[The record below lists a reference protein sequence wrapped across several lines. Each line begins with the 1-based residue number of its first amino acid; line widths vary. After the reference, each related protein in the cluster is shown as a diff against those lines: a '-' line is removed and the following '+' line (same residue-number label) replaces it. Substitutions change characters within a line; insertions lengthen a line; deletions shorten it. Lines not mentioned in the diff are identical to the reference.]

1 MFIEPFVLFI
11 AAEILVVYIIIASF
25 LFYNGRLHNILK
37 EMLKEMRRN
46 RMLRELLNAKKLAG
60 ERSNASKIISKDLMK
75 AIQRGG
81 PDVYTNF
88 VDVKIDDVEEQARE
102 LGLSSAPEF
111 NPNDPAQLQIIALR
125 TALLNMEKLFEST
138 KGVPNEQASSELLAV
153 FNKEIIS
160 KMSGVA
166 IPVVDTKELN
176 RQKAEI
182 EHLMNRCML
191 LEKFEEQFYNSQQE
205 LKETIEELDNL
216 KTITLDEIPASIEA
230 PQIGDYSDEIYQ
242 LKSQKFDMMETI
254 NKLKLQ
260 LEQSNSSDNPDTYI
274 EQQKQQIDEQARYMK
289 ESDVCITLLENEL
302 ETLGHQLTS
311 EQARLKSLEKQL
323 EQRPKVVTGDEEH
336 NINTESVGKLSTV
349 NKKQKETIEQ
359 LKSQL
364 EALRSIE
371 GAAEIA
377 EVQQTQLT
385 QLEQNIQESETCI
398 DILESELEA
407 ASENINDLIGSL
419 KSSEALNESGDEL
432 EVMLQK
438 FVQDSKEMLKNIAG
452 LEKENQRLV
461 KENKDKMNAES
472 VTD

>member
-11 AAEILVVYIIIASF
+11 AAEILVVYIVIASF

-60 ERSNASKIISKDLMK
+60 ERSSGSKLISKDLMR

-88 VDVKIDDVEEQARE
+88 VEVKIDDVKEQAKE
-102 LGLSSAPEF
+102 LGLSASPEYD
-111 NPNDPAQLQIIALR
+111 PNDPAQLQILALR
-125 TALLNMEKLFEST
+125 TALLNMEKLFEGH
-138 KGVPNEQASSELLAV
+138 KGMPDEQASNELLAV
-153 FNKEIIS
+153 FNKEVIN
-160 KMSGVA
+160 KLSGVVT
-166 IPVVDTKELN
+166 PVVDTKELQ

-182 EHLMNRCML
+182 EHLLNRCML

-216 KTITLDEIPASIEA
+216 KTISLDEIPASIEA
-230 PQIGDYSDEIYQ
+230 PKMGDYTDEIYQ

-254 NKLKLQ
+254 NKLKL
-260 LEQSNSSDNPDTYI
+260 LIEQSSPNNNPKEYI
-274 EQQKQQIDEQARYMK
+274 DKQKQQIEEQARYMK

-302 ETLGHQLTS
+302 ETLNHLLIK
-311 EQARLKSLEKQL
+311 EQNRLKLLETQLEKRASGSNSSDEQHVNL
-323 EQRPKVVTGDEEH
+323 EAT
-336 NINTESVGKLSTV
+336 SKLSSV
-349 NKKQKETIEQ
+349 NKSQQETIEK
-359 LKSQL
+359 LKSEL
-364 EALRSIE
+364 EKLKSID

-377 EVQQTQLT
+377 EMQLSQLS
-385 QLEQNIQESETCI
+385 QLEHNIQESETCI

-407 ASENINDLIGSL
+407 AGENISELIDSL

-432 EVMLQK
+432 ETMLQK
-438 FVQDSKEMLKNIAG
+438 FIQDSKEMLTNISK
-452 LEKENQRLV
+452 LEKDNERLV
-461 KENKDKMNAES
+461 TENKELIQSGES
-472 VTD
+472 VN